1 MEHKQKST
9 FQCEECNLYEEG
21 LTDDEVLQLSE
32 EHFKGNHI
40 DIDELRNK
48 NQKQGEEDKEE
59 K

>member
-48 NQKQGEEDKEE
+48 SQKTK
-59 K
+59 